1 MRWWSGLLA
10 VLTLMGPAAAETYP
24 SRTVRIVVPYPAGS
38 GPDQVARMLA
48 QDLQQ
53 SLGQSFIVDD
63 KAGALGTIGT
73 AEVGRSA
80 PDGYTILL
88 TTNTTQAANVALF
101 KKLQYDPERD
111 FAPITRV
118 ITTSMVLVVR
128 PDFPAQS
135 LRDFI
140 AYARKQST
148 PLAAAYSTAGSQVS
162 IALLRRLGEFDTV
175 DVAYKGIP
183 PAVMAAVSGEVAFTF
198 SDFAVALAQMQS
210 GTLKGLG
217 VTSLARTPLA
227 PDIPAIAEAMP
238 GFEVTLWYGLVAPAQ
253 TPRPVVDTLYR
264 AVSRYLATPEAT
276 ARFAA
281 LGMDPAPMD
290 PDKFGGFIKTEIVK
304 WTQQAQAA
312 GIEPQ

>member
-1 MRWWSGLLA
+1 LSGLLA
-10 VLTLMGPAAAETYP
+10 MLSLIGPAAAETYP
-24 SRTVRIVVPYPAGS
+24 SHAVRIVVPYPAGS

-101 KKLQYDPERD
+101 KKLQYDPEKD

-118 ITTSMVLVVR
+118 VTTSMVLVVR
-128 PDFPAQS
+128 PDFPAQN
-135 LRDFI
+135 LKDFI
-140 AYARKQST
+140 AHARKQSS
-148 PLAAAYSTAGSQVS
+148 PLTAAYSTAGSQVS
-162 IALLRRLGEFDTV
+162 VALLRSLGKFDTV
-175 DVAYKGIP
+175 DVPYKGIP

-227 PDIPAIAEAMP
+227 PDIPAIAEVMP
-238 GFEVTLWYGLVAPAQ
+238 GFEVTLWYGLVAAAE
-253 TPRPVVDTLYR
+253 TPRPVVDKLYR
-264 AVSRYLATPEAT
+264 AVSRYLATPDAT
-276 ARFAA
+276 ARLAA
-281 LGMDPAPMD
+281 LGMDPAPMA